1 MAGAQRLK
9 FNFAIMNKKINLAV
23 IFGGKSGEHEVSL
36 SSARGVMKNLDKEKY
51 NIVPIA
57 ITKGG
62 NWLIGEKADE
72 YLKMNEDKIGKEGA
86 ISLEDSQKL
95 VTTKG
100 KERSFFNYAEGELK
114 EKIDL
119 VFPILHGPY
128 GEDGRLQGMLDM
140 LGVPYVFSGVLAHAI
155 GMNKPKAKI
164 IAATA
169 GVPVAKDIVIKKKE
183 KFDLDEI
190 IEKLSLPL
198 IVKPAELGSSVGV
211 SLAKTKKDVE
221 KAIREAFSY
230 GDEIIL
236 EQYIKGRE
244 FTVTVMGDENPQA
257 LAVTE
262 IIPLISEF
270 YDYKAKYE
278 EGGSKH
284 VCPAKV
290 SKEDEEKLKKYAV
303 ATFEAIGCQ
312 DLARVDF
319 LWSESDNEYYFTDIN
334 TIPGMTPTSLA
345 PEAAALVGMNFSQF
359 LDKLIERA
367 MRRSKK

>member
-1 MAGAQRLK
+1 
-9 FNFAIMNKKINLAV
+9 MNKKINLAV

-51 NIVPIA
+51 NVIPIA

-62 NWLIGEKADE
+62 NWLIGNKGAE
-72 YLKMNEDKIGKEGA
+72 YMKMNEDKIGKEGA
-86 ISLEDSQKL
+86 ISLDDSQKL
-95 VTTKG
+95 VTIKDSE
-100 KERSFFNYAEGELK
+100 KSISNYTEGELK

-140 LGVPYVFSGVLAHAI
+140 LGMPYVFSGVLAHAI

-164 IAATA
+164 IAAKF
-169 GVPVAKDIVIKKKE
+169 GVPIPEDIVINKGE
-183 KFDLDEI
+183 NYNLDDI
-190 IEKLSLPL
+190 MEKLSLPMM
-198 IVKPAELGSSVGV
+198 VKPSELGSSVGI
-211 SLAKTKKDVE
+211 SLAKTKENLE
-221 KAIREAFSY
+221 KGIRDAFSH
-230 GDEIIL
+230 GDEVIL

-244 FTVTVMGDENPQA
+244 FTVTVMGNEDPKV

-278 EGGSKH
+278 DGGSKH
-284 VCPAKV
+284 VCPAEI
-290 SKEDEEKLKKYAV
+290 SKDDEEKLKSCAV
-303 ATFEAIGCQ
+303 STFKSIGCN
-312 DLARVDF
+312 DLARIDF
-319 LWSESDNEYYFTDIN
+319 LWSEKTHEYYFTDIN

-345 PEAAALVGMNFSQF
+345 PEAAKLAGMNFTEL
-359 LDKLIERA
+359 LDKLIEGA
-367 MRRSKK
+367 MKRTGM

>member
-1 MAGAQRLK
+1 
-9 FNFAIMNKKINLAV
+9 MNKKINLAV

-36 SSARGVMKNLDKEKY
+36 SSARGVIKNLDKEKY
-51 NIVPIA
+51 NVIPIA

-62 NWLIGEKADE
+62 NWLIGDKGDE
-72 YLKMNEDKIGKEGA
+72 YMKINEDKIGKEGA

-95 VTTKG
+95 VTIKDSE
-100 KERSFFNYAEGELK
+100 KSISNYAEGELK

-119 VFPILHGPY
+119 VLPILHGPF

-164 IAATA
+164 IAANT
-169 GVPVAKDIVIKKKE
+169 GVPVAKDKVIKKGTNINLE
-183 KFDLDEI
+183 NVISEI
-190 IEKLSLPL
+190 GLPL
-198 IVKPAELGSSVGV
+198 MVKPSELGSSVGIT
-211 SLAKTKKDVE
+211 LARTKEELKKGIED
-221 KAIREAFSY
+221 AFSH
-230 GDEIIL
+230 GNEVIL
-236 EQYIKGRE
+236 EQYIKGKE
-244 FTVTVMGDENPQA
+244 FTVTVMGDEEPKA

-278 EGGSKH
+278 DGGSKH
-284 VCPAKV
+284 VCPAEI
-290 SKEDEEKLKKYAV
+290 SKEDEEKLKSYAV
-303 ATFEAIGCQ
+303 STFKSIGCQ

-319 LWSESDNEYYFTDIN
+319 LWSEKENEYYFTDIN

-345 PEAAALVGMNFSQF
+345 PEAAALAGMDFSQF
-359 LDKLIERA
+359 LNKLIEGA
-367 MRRSKK
+367 MGRLNIK

>member
-1 MAGAQRLK
+1 
-9 FNFAIMNKKINLAV
+9 MNKKINLAV
-23 IFGGKSGEHEVSL
+23 IFGGRSGEHEVSL

-51 NIVPIA
+51 NVIPVA

-62 NWLIGEKADE
+62 NWLIGEKGEE
-72 YLKMNEDKIGKEGA
+72 YIKMNEEKIGKEGA

-95 VTTKG
+95 VAVKDA
-100 KERSFFNYAEGELK
+100 ERNFFNYAEGELK

-119 VFPILHGPY
+119 VFPILHGPF

-140 LGVPYVFSGVLAHAI
+140 LGVPYVFSGVLAHAV

-164 IAATA
+164 IAGKN
-169 GVPVAKDIVIKKKE
+169 GVPVPKDIVIKKAE
-183 KFDLDEI
+183 KYNLDQI
-190 IEKLSLPL
+190 MEKLSLPMM
-198 IVKPAELGSSVGV
+198 VKPSELGSSVGI
-211 SLAKTKKDVE
+211 SLVKTKEDLE
-221 KAIREAFSY
+221 KGIEDAFSH
-230 GDEIIL
+230 GDEVIL

-244 FTVTVMGDENPQA
+244 FTVTVMGGEKPQV

-278 EGGSKH
+278 DGGSKH
-284 VCPAKV
+284 ICPAEI
-290 SKEDEEKLKKYAV
+290 SEKDQNKIEQYAV
-303 ATFEAIGCQ
+303 STFKAIGCN

-319 LWSESDNEYYFTDIN
+319 LWSKKKNEYYFTDIN

-345 PEAAALVGMNFSQF
+345 PEAAKLAGMNFAQF
-359 LDKLIERA
+359 LDKLIEGA
-367 MRRSKK
+367 MKRTTSSQPSP

>member
-1 MAGAQRLK
+1 MP
-9 FNFAIMNKKINLAV
+9 KKINLAV

-36 SSARGVMKNLDKEKY
+36 SSARGVMKNLDKKKY
-51 NIVPIA
+51 NVVPIA

-72 YLKMNEDKIGKEGA
+72 YMKMNEDKIGKEGA

-95 VTTKG
+95 VSVKDAD
-100 KERSFFNYAEGELK
+100 RNFFNYAEGELK

-119 VFPILHGPY
+119 VFPILHGPF

-140 LGVPYVFSGVLAHAI
+140 LGVPYVFSGVLAQAI

-164 IAATA
+164 IAAKS
-169 GVPVAKDIVIKKKE
+169 GVPVAEDLVITKNTKYN
-183 KFDLDEI
+183 LNEI

-198 IVKPAELGSSVGV
+198 MVKPSELGSSVGV
-211 SLAKTKKDVE
+211 TLCKTKKDLE
-221 KAIREAFSY
+221 RGIQDAFSH
-230 GDEIIL
+230 GNEVIL
-236 EQYIKGRE
+236 EKYIKGRE
-244 FTVTVMGDENPQA
+244 FTVTVMGGKKQQA

-270 YDYKAKYE
+270 YDYKAKYKD
-278 EGGSKH
+278 GGSKH
-284 VCPAKV
+284 ICPAKI
-290 SKEDEEKLKKYAV
+290 SKEDEKRLKNYAIV
-303 ATFEAIGCQ
+303 TFKSIGCN

-319 LWSESDNEYYFTDIN
+319 LWSKKENEYYFTDIN

-345 PEAAALVGMNFSQF
+345 PEAAALAGMNFTQF
-359 LDKLIERA
+359 LDRLIEGA
-367 MRRSKK
+367 IRRNK

>member
-1 MAGAQRLK
+1 MT
-9 FNFAIMNKKINLAV
+9 KKINLAV
-23 IFGGKSGEHEVSL
+23 IFGGRSGEHEVSL

-51 NIVPIA
+51 NVIPIA

-62 NWLIGEKADE
+62 NWLIGDKGAE

-95 VTTKG
+95 VTIKDSE
-100 KERSFFNYAEGELK
+100 KSISNYAEGKFEG
-114 EKIDL
+114 KIDL

-140 LGVPYVFSGVLAHAI
+140 LGIPYVFSGVLAHAL

-164 IAATA
+164 IAGST
-169 GVPVAKDIVIKKKE
+169 GVPVAKDLVIKKNVE
-183 KFDLDEI
+183 YNLDEI

-198 IVKPAELGSSVGV
+198 MVKPSELGSSVGI
-211 SLAKTKKDVE
+211 SLAKTKDDLE
-221 KAIREAFSY
+221 KGIKAAFMH

-244 FTVTVMGDENPQA
+244 FTVTVMGSDPPAGRAKA

-278 EGGSKH
+278 DGGSKH
-284 VCPAKV
+284 VCPAAIKQD
-290 SKEDEEKLKKYAV
+290 DEKKLKGYAIS
-303 ATFEAIGCQ
+303 TFKAIGCQ
-312 DLARVDF
+312 DLSRVDF
-319 LWSESDNEYYFTDIN
+319 LWSEKNNEYYFTDIN

-345 PEAAALVGMNFSQF
+345 PEAAALAGMNFTQF
-359 LDKLIERA
+359 LDKLIEEA
-367 MRRSKK
+367 MKRVR